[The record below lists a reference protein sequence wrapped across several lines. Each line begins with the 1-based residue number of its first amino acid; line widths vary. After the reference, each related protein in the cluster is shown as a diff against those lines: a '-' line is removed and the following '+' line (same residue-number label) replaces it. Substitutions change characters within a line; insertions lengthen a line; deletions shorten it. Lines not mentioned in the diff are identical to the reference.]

1 MSCPIHGEVW
11 CTCPGP
17 EKLKKELEKA
27 RKAGKDLKEKI
38 LTATAEQAE
47 ANKHPY
53 WISVFGA
60 FVATQVQEKLTS
72 GRGAPDEDDMD
83 RYIGEAETVAD
94 MAIEAVKRAR
104 KL

>member
-11 CTCPGP
+11 CTCPQP
-17 EKLKKELEKA
+17 ADFKRELEKA
-27 RKAGKDLKEKI
+27 KARGKELKEKI
-38 LTATAEQAE
+38 LEATAEQAE
-47 ANKHPY
+47 RNKHPY
-53 WISVFGA
+53 WLSVFGA

-83 RYIGEAETVAD
+83 RYIEEAETVAD
-94 MAIEAVKRAR
+94 MAIDAVKRAR